1 MNNIKAVIFDLDGVL
16 IDSEVCYISKL
27 WHFVKEEFG
36 KSVPKE
42 ALLPIVGASGMAH
55 FLAVKDYL
63 PPDWGREEYLVG
75 YRAYLAR
82 NPISYPEL
90 CFPDV
95 PATLAW
101 LKEKGYRMAL
111 ATSSPRDKVEQSIGE
126 CGLTDYFAAMLTRDD
141 VENCKPDPEIYLYTL
156 SRLGLP
162 KEDCLVVEDSV
173 YGIQAAK
180 AAGLKVVAVRD
191 QRFSFDQSAADR
203 LIDRVADLKEI
214 FEEL

>member
-1 MNNIKAVIFDLDGVL
+1 MGKKAVIFDMDGVL
-16 IDSEVCYISKL
+16 IDSEPVYIEMFRTFL
-27 WHFVKEEFG
+27 LEHDCRIN
-36 KSVPKE
+36 E
-42 ALLPIVGASGMAH
+42 ALLMTLAGASARETWRIMAELWYEKIDPEELH
-55 FLAVKDYL
+55 RQFRREY
-63 PPDWGREEYLVG
+63 PDFQID
-75 YRAYLAR
+75 YRAVM
-82 NPISYPEL
+82 YPGVLEL
-90 CFPDV
+90 
-95 PATLAW
+95 LRW
-101 LKEKGYRMAL
+101 LKERGVIMAVASSSSEPSIRRMFEE
-111 ATSSPRDKVEQSIGE
+111 TGFGP
-126 CGLTDYFAAMLTRDD
+126 YFSFLVSGKQFR
-141 VENCKPDPEIYLYTL
+141 ESKSDPEIYLYTL